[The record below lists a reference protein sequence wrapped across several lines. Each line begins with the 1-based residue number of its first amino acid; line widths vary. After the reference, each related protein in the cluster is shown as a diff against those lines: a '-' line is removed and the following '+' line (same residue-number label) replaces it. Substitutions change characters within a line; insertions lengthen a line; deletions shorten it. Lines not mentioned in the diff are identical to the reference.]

1 MSQTPT
7 VLYVEDEADD
17 VFFMRQAFKR
27 AGLAEEFRSVD
38 DGRKAIAYLDGLTP
52 YDDRSTAPLPALVL
66 LDLNLPIYS
75 GFEVLQWLRQQPQY
89 RDLTVVTFSSS
100 GRDEDRERARQLGA
114 TDYLLKPS
122 SGLQFVEIVKLLK
135 ERWLKNSA
143 PPPPPGPAGLS
154 NDTLQGAN

>member
-1 MSQTPT
+1 MKPIEAGVPSLPV
-7 VLYVEDEADD
+7 VLLIEDERGDAELIRWQLLEKSDTAFDVAMADSLAAGQQLIDKGDLRPD
-17 VFFMRQAFKR
+17 V
-27 AGLAEEFRSVD
+27 
-38 DGRKAIAYLDGLTP
+38 
-52 YDDRSTAPLPALVL
+52 VL

-154 NDTLQGAN
+154 PDTLQGAN